1 MLFVAKRS
9 FFPDTTQHITSLQ
22 MSPLTLHRRKLLGA
36 AASAAIGA
44 VAPVWAQGSG
54 SAGALR
60 SPTLVQ
66 IADMSAG
73 QIDVSKDFMVGMR
86 SAWQDINARGGLRGK
101 TMGLQT
107 FEVDG
112 TGNSLRNAFD
122 FLRSQPNVLAVVGSV
137 GDKVAAS
144 MVDILRREMPD
155 MAHVAPWL
163 QNFKSETADNT
174 FAIFASRREQ
184 IVYAVKS
191 LSSMTVT
198 EIGAVYAS
206 AAEFANYKDEV
217 DAVAGLLKLRVTT
230 YGPSA
235 DLTQLG
241 NSLGATSPRILLFLG
256 GTPELLQ
263 FSQGIDKQAMQR
275 YIVAMADV
283 NLNVLQQMGLSR
295 HAQVI
300 ATQVVPMVN
309 SSLAVVRA
317 YRETL
322 GRLYDEPPTPHSLSG
337 YIAARYTYEVLHSM
351 DAPINRA
358 NTLLAFQRRNIMDLG
373 GLRVDPGQRRSGNAF
388 VTQSMIAADGRIVG

>member
-1 MLFVAKRS
+1 
-9 FFPDTTQHITSLQ
+9 
-22 MSPLTLHRRKLLGA
+22 MSPSTLHRRQLLGA

-54 SAGALR
+54 QSGSPR

-73 QIDVSKDFMVGMR
+73 QVDVSKDFMVGMR

-101 TMGLQT
+101 SMGLQT

-112 TGNSLRNAFD
+112 TANSLRNALD
-122 FLRSQPNVLAVVGSV
+122 FLRSQPNMLAVVGSV
-137 GDKVAAS
+137 GDRVAS
-144 MVDILRREMPD
+144 GMVDVLRREMPD
-155 MAHVAPWL
+155 VAHVAPWL
-163 QNFKSETADNT
+163 QNVKSESADNT

-191 LSSMTVT
+191 LSSMSISEV
-198 EIGAVYAS
+198 GAVYAS

-217 DAVAGLLKLRVTT
+217 DAVAGQLKLRVTT

-241 NSLGATSPRILLFLG
+241 NSLGAASPRILLFLG

-309 SSLAVVRA
+309 SGLAVVRA
-317 YRETL
+317 FRETL
-322 GRLYDEPPTPHSLSG
+322 SRLYDEPPTPHSLSG
-337 YIAARYTYEVLHSM
+337 YVAARYTYEVLQAM
-351 DAPINRA
+351 DGPITRA
-358 NTLLAFQRRNIMDLG
+358 SALSAFQRRSTVDLG
-373 GLRVDPGQRRSGNAF
+373 GMRVDPSQRRSTSAY
-388 VTQSMIAADGRIVG
+388 VTQSMISADGRIIG

>member
-1 MLFVAKRS
+1 
-9 FFPDTTQHITSLQ
+9 

-36 AASAAIGA
+36 AASTAIGA

-54 SAGALR
+54 QSGSSR
-60 SPTLVQ
+60 SPALLQ

-73 QIDVSKDFMVGMR
+73 QVDVSKDFMVGMR

-101 TMGLQT
+101 VIGLQT

-112 TGNSLRNAFD
+112 TSNGLRNALD
-122 FLRSQPNVLAVVGSV
+122 FLRAQPNVLAVVGSV
-137 GDKVAAS
+137 GDRVAAG
-144 MVDILRREMPD
+144 MADVLRREMPD
-155 MAHVAPWL
+155 IAHVAPWL
-163 QNFKSETADNT
+163 QNFKYEAADNT

-191 LSSMTVT
+191 LSTMSVN

-206 AAEFANYKDEV
+206 ATELANYKEEV
-217 DAVAGLLKLRVTT
+217 DAVAGQLKLRVTS

-235 DLTQLG
+235 DLAQLG
-241 NSLGATSPRILLFLG
+241 SSLVPTSPRILLFLG

-263 FSQGIDKQAMQR
+263 FSRGIDKQAMQR
-275 YIVAMADV
+275 YIIAMADV

-309 SSLAVVRA
+309 SQLAVVRA
-317 YRETL
+317 FRETL

-337 YIAARYTYEVLHSM
+337 YIAGRYAYEVLNSM
-351 DAPINRA
+351 DAPMSRA
-358 NTLLAFQRRNIMDLG
+358 SALLAFQRRNTIDLG
-373 GLRVDPGQRRSGNAF
+373 GLRVDPGQRRSANAF

>member
-1 MLFVAKRS
+1 
-9 FFPDTTQHITSLQ
+9 
-22 MSPLTLHRRKLLGA
+22 MSPSTLHRRQLLGA

-54 SAGALR
+54 QSGSPR

-73 QIDVSKDFMVGMR
+73 QVDVSKDFMVGMR

-101 TMGLQT
+101 SMGLQT

-112 TGNSLRNAFD
+112 TANSLRNALD
-122 FLRSQPNVLAVVGSV
+122 FLRSQPNMLAVVGSV
-137 GDKVAAS
+137 GDRVAS
-144 MVDILRREMPD
+144 GMVDVLRREMPD
-155 MAHVAPWL
+155 VAHVAPWL
-163 QNFKSETADNT
+163 QNVKSESADNT

-191 LSSMTVT
+191 LSSMSISEV
-198 EIGAVYAS
+198 GAVYAS

-217 DAVAGLLKLRVTT
+217 DAVAGQLKLRVTT

-241 NSLGATSPRILLFLG
+241 NSLGAASPRILLFLG

-309 SSLAVVRA
+309 SGLAVVRA
-317 YRETL
+317 FRETL
-322 GRLYDEPPTPHSLSG
+322 SRLYDEPPTPHSLSG
-337 YIAARYTYEVLHSM
+337 YVAARYTYEVLQAM
-351 DAPINRA
+351 DGPITRA
-358 NTLLAFQRRNIMDLG
+358 STLSAFQRRSTVDLG
-373 GLRVDPGQRRSGNAF
+373 GMRVDPSQRRSTSAY
-388 VTQSMIAADGRIVG
+388 VTQSMISADGRIIG